1 MESLRDL
8 LPFIFI
14 LAILSSRFRKNVQ
27 SKSKRNSVP
36 RLNPLREKTITK
48 DPRYHKEEAQK
59 FPMAEDVLPSVDI
72 VDVHVRNEVEL
83 EEYILKERD
92 DFERTINTPGIQI
105 MERDVISKGE
115 IGKLK
120 IQLDKVS
127 LVNSIIMLEVLGK
140 PKALRKY
147 KP

>member
-27 SKSKRNSVP
+27 SKSKRNSIP
-36 RLNPLREKTITK
+36 RLNPLREKITK
-48 DPRYHKEEAQK
+48 DPRYHKEEALK
-59 FPMAEDVLPSVDI
+59 APMAEDVLPSVDT

-83 EEYILKERD
+83 EEYILQERD
-92 DFERTINTPGIQI
+92 NFERTINTPGIEI
-105 MERDVISKGE
+105 MEKNVITKNE

-140 PKALRKY
+140 PKALRK
-147 KP
+147 